1 MVVLQHRAVIV
12 AQGKVILQPEKDHS
26 HGPAKCKWTV
36 AVAGILAAL
45 RDDAS
50 SACISSFA
58 WGFYPAQRRSR
69 EALQSAQHN
78 LNRHKALSQVA
89 SSGSCW

>member
-26 HGPAKCKWTV
+26 HGPAKCKWTAV
-36 AVAGILAAL
+36 AVAGILATL

-50 SACISSFA
+50 SACI
-58 WGFYPAQRRSR
+58 
-69 EALQSAQHN
+69 
-78 LNRHKALSQVA
+78 
-89 SSGSCW
+89 